1 MKRLSSWAV
10 RRPILFSVSFCVPV
24 ILAFVTLATVIAE
37 VLKHLAGWGS
47 NGAYVG
53 HAIGLVIGSVFLHE
67 LLRRFEWLDVV
78 RLRKLQPVAWLFIVP
93 PLLYVITAVF
103 YVSSGTF
110 DLNFSD
116 PLRSSLITIRMLS
129 TGLFEETAFR
139 GVILSAMLLA
149 WGSTKRGVLKCF
161 LISSLLFGMLHLV
174 NLLSRDILP
183 AFSNAVYTCFT
194 GALFAGVALR
204 CRSIWPAV
212 LLHGLSNALLSLN
225 RLGDVLVHPASQR
238 YQHQPEYIHL
248 RFSQSPTEETQLEIP
263 SPKNPQ
269 PIEAQQFM
277 RQSNFWTLRCRRYRF
292 GACR

>member
-24 ILAFVTLATVIAE
+24 ILAFVTLATVISE
-37 VLKHLAGWGS
+37 EIKLRAGWGS
-47 NGAYVG
+47 NGVNVG
-53 HAIGLVIGSVFLHE
+53 NAIGLVIGSVFLYE

-78 RLRKLQPVAWLFIVP
+78 GIRKPQSVAWLFIVP

-174 NLLSRDILP
+174 NLLHRDMLP

-194 GALFAGVALR
+194 GALLAGVALR

-212 LLHGLSNALLSLN
+212 LLHGMSNALLSLN
-225 RLGDVLVHPASQR
+225 RLGEPAPEWTPEYAAGRILVHLPLALYGLLLLR
-238 YQHQPEYIHL
+238 GVKECPE
-248 RFSQSPTEETQLEIP
+248 TT
-263 SPKNPQ
+263 
-269 PIEAQQFM
+269 AAVD
-277 RQSNFWTLRCRRYRF
+277 
-292 GACR
+292 G